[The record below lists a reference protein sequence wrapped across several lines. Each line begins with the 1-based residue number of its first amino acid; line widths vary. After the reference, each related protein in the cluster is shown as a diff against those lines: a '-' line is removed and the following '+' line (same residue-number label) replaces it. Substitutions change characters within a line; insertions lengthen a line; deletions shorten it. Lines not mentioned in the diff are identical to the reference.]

1 MYITVIYGSYT
12 SIIRFSPPFRPLTRI
27 YEKKAVNPSDLKQI
41 MLTFDDGTD
50 KQDPDVRGPLQWK

>member
-27 YEKKAVNPSDLKQI
+27 YEKKAVNLSDLNQN
-41 MLTFDDGTD
+41 MLTFDDGGD
-50 KQDPDVRGPLQWK
+50 KQDSGGRGPLQWK